1 MGNIYGQSDPFS
13 SPEWSVLVTLTPA
26 GPTSRM
32 SGQRM
37 DSRSLLLDL
46 RHSHSQ
52 TKLASL
58 LDVSQKTIARWEAGE
73 TECPSFLWA
82 ALERIKA
89 EQVAAKVP
97 VVGAPRFRFVDLF
110 AGIGGIR
117 LAFESIGGQ
126 CVFTSEWNK
135 FAQQTYARNFGHDL
149 PGFVD
154 ELYEEATGHV
164 FAGDIT
170 RIDESSV
177 PDHDVLLAGFP
188 CQPFSIAGVSKKNSL
203 GREHGFADATQGTLF
218 FDVARIIEEKQ
229 PQAFMLENV
238 KNLVSH
244 DKGRTFKVI
253 RETLEDELGYAIDF
267 RIVNGSAY
275 VPQGRQRIII
285 VGFKDRSVFEGSGG
299 FSFDN
304 LSAQLDADG
313 NSRIIHPTM
322 VSVLHPE
329 DGSEPAEAPYTEG
342 PDGLVSSRYILT
354 PNLWEY
360 LKNYAA
366 KHRAA
371 GNGFGYGLV
380 GPESVARTLSARYHK
395 DGSEILVSRGLGE
408 RPRRLTPRECARL
421 MGFPDSYE
429 IPVSDTQA
437 YRQFGNSVVVPAVT
451 AVAEEMKRF
460 IR

>member
-1 MGNIYGQSDPFS
+1 MERF
-13 SPEWSVLVTLTPA
+13 VTLASAELATTPR
-26 GPTSRM
+26 T
-32 SGQRM
+32 
-37 DSRSLLLDL
+37 LLQEL
-46 RHSHSQ
+46 RKTHSQ
-52 TKLASL
+52 AKLASL
-58 LDVSQKTIARWEAGE
+58 LEVSPKTVARWEAGE
-73 TECPSFLWA
+73 TECPPYLRA
-82 ALERIKA
+82 ALEDIKKR
-89 EQVAAKVP
+89 QSAATVP
-97 VVGAPRFRFVDLF
+97 APADKPSFRFVDLF

-117 LAFESIGGQ
+117 LAFESIGGE

-135 FAQQTYARNFGHDL
+135 FAQQTYARNFGHVL

-154 ELYEEATGHV
+154 EFHEDSSGHV

-170 RIDESSV
+170 KIEASTI

-203 GREHGFADATQGTLF
+203 GLEHGFADATQGTLF

-238 KNLVSH
+238 KNLLSH

-253 RETLEDELGYAIDF
+253 KETLEDELGYSIAF
-267 RIVNGSAY
+267 KIVNGASY

-285 VGFKDRSVFEGSGG
+285 VGFKDPSVFEGENG

-304 LSAQLDADG
+304 LASQLHVDG
-313 NSRIIHPTM
+313 TTKLINPTM
-322 VSVLHPE
+322 VSILHPE
-329 DGSEPAEAPYTEG
+329 DGTETAEAPFTEG
-342 PDGLVSSRYILT
+342 NLATVNEKYILT
-354 PNLWEY
+354 PNLWIY

-395 DGSEILVSRGLGE
+395 DGSEILVSRGIGE

-421 MGFPDSYE
+421 MGFPESYE

>member
-1 MGNIYGQSDPFS
+1 M
-13 SPEWSVLVTLTPA
+13 TLTLAEQAITP
-26 GPTSRM
+26 
-32 SGQRM
+32 
-37 DSRSLLLDL
+37 RSLLQDL
-46 RHSHSQ
+46 RKTHSQ
-52 TKLASL
+52 AKLASL
-58 LDVSQKTIARWEAGE
+58 LEVSPKTVARWETGE
-73 TECPSFLWA
+73 TECPPYLRA
-82 ALERIKA
+82 ALEDIKKQQT
-89 EQVAAKVP
+89 EVKVP
-97 VVGAPRFRFVDLF
+97 APTENPSFRFADLF

-117 LAFESIGGQ
+117 LAFESIGGE

-135 FAQQTYARNFGHDL
+135 FSQQTYARNFGHDL

-154 ELYEEATGHV
+154 GLHEDANGHV

-170 RIDESSV
+170 KVNAEEI

-218 FDVARIIEEKQ
+218 FDVARVIEQKQ

-238 KNLVSH
+238 KNLLSH

-253 RETLEDELGYAIDF
+253 RETLEEELGYSIAF
-267 RIVNGSAY
+267 KIVNGASY

-285 VGFKDRSVFEGSGG
+285 VGFKDPSAFAGEEG
-299 FSFDN
+299 FSFEN
-304 LSAQLDADG
+304 LARQRTADG
-313 NSRIIHPTM
+313 TTKIINPTM

-329 DGSEPAEAPYTEG
+329 DGSEESEAPFTEG
-342 PDGLVSSRYILT
+342 NLATVNEKYILT
-354 PNLWEY
+354 PNLWAY

-395 DGSEILVSRGLGE
+395 DGSEILVSRGIGE

-451 AVAEEMKRF
+451 AVAEEMRRF
-460 IR
+460 IH